1 MTISKLDNGNY
12 LVDVRPQGRGGKRIR
27 KRFDTKGEAQQY
39 ERWVIA
45 TQNNKDW
52 LDKPTDRRTL
62 VEFIELWWKYKGQ
75 SLKSGAQA
83 KLHLLSIA
91 QAVGNPLAS
100 KMTKAM
106 FSDYRAEQL
115 KRGLKPAT
123 VNKYQKLL
131 SGVFTTLIKAG
142 QYKDVNPMKGIDL
155 LSKNQSVMTFL
166 AQDQIHSF
174 LNALNGDDLK
184 AARLCLATGAR
195 WNEAA
200 TLARS
205 AVIKHKVTF
214 FNTKNGQNR
223 TVPISQ
229 SLYEEIMADDGKR
242 LFPSVNYLNV
252 RRVLKSVIPDLPDG
266 QATHVMRHT
275 FASHF
280 MMNGGNILTLQK
292 ILGHSSIVQTMAY
305 AHFSPDYL
313 NDAVRLNPLENG
325 SHVASERGQK

>member
-1 MTISKLDNGNY
+1 MTISKLDSGMY
-12 LVDVRPQGRGGKRIR
+12 LVDVRPQGRNGKRIR
-27 KRFDTKGEAQQY
+27 KRFGTKGEAQQY
-39 ERWVIA
+39 ERWAIA

-83 KLHLLSIA
+83 KLHLLNIA

-166 AQDQIHSF
+166 AQDQIHTF

-195 WNEAA
+195 WSEAA

-214 FNTKNGQNR
+214 FNTKNGLNR

-229 SLYEEIMADDGKR
+229 SLYDEIMAGDGKR
-242 LFPSVNYLNV
+242 LFPGVNYLNV

-313 NDAVRLNPLENG
+313 NDAVRLNPLEN
-325 SHVASERGQK
+325 Q

>member
-1 MTISKLDNGNY
+1 MY
-12 LVDVRPQGRGGKRIR
+12 LVDVRPQGRNGKRIR
-27 KRFDTKGEAQQY
+27 KRFGTKGEAQQY

-83 KLHLLSIA
+83 KLHLLNIA
-91 QAVGNPLAS
+91 QAVGNPQAS

-115 KRGLKPAT
+115 KRGLKPGT

-155 LSKNQSVMTFL
+155 LSKNQSEMTFL
-166 AQDQIHSF
+166 AQDQIHTF
-174 LNALNGDDLK
+174 LNALTGDDLK

-292 ILGHSSIVQTMAY
+292 ILGHSSIVQTMTY
-305 AHFSPDYL
+305 AHFAPDYL

-325 SHVASERGQK
+325 SHVASERGRK

>member
-1 MTISKLDNGNY
+1 MTISKLDSGMY
-12 LVDVRPQGRGGKRIR
+12 LVDVRPQGRNGKRIR
-27 KRFDTKGEAQQY
+27 KRFGTKGEAQQY
-39 ERWVIA
+39 ERWAIA

-83 KLHLLSIA
+83 KLHLLNIA

-100 KMTKAM
+100 KVTKAM

-155 LSKNQSVMTFL
+155 LSKNQSKMTFL
-166 AQDQIHSF
+166 AQDQIHNF
-174 LNALNGDDLK
+174 LNALTGDDLK

-229 SLYEEIMADDGKR
+229 SLYDEIMADDGKR

>member
-1 MTISKLDNGNY
+1 MTITKLDSGSY
-12 LVDVRPQGRGGKRIR
+12 QVDVRPKGRAGKRIR

-62 VEFIELWWKYKGQ
+62 TEFIDLWWKYKGQ
-75 SLKSGAQA
+75 SLKTGAQA
-83 KLHLLSIA
+83 KLHLMAIA
-91 QAVGNPLAS
+91 RDVGNPPGT
-100 KMTKAM
+100 KMTKGI

-155 LSKNQSVMTFL
+155 LSKNQSEMTFL
-166 AQDQIHSF
+166 TQDQIQIF
-174 LNALNGDDLK
+174 LSALTGDNLK
-184 AARLCLATGAR
+184 TARLCLATGAR

-200 TLARS
+200 TLSRS
-205 AVIKHKVTF
+205 AVMKHKVTF
-214 FNTKNGQNR
+214 INTKNGLNR
-223 TVPISQ
+223 TVPISS
-229 SLYEEIMADDGKR
+229 SLYDEIMAGDGNR
-242 LFPSVNYLNV
+242 LFPDVHYLNV

-292 ILGHSSIVQTMAY
+292 ILGHASIVQTMAY
-305 AHFSPDYL
+305 AHFAPDYL
-313 NDAVRLNPLENG
+313 NDAVRLNPLEN
-325 SHVASERGQK
+325 Q